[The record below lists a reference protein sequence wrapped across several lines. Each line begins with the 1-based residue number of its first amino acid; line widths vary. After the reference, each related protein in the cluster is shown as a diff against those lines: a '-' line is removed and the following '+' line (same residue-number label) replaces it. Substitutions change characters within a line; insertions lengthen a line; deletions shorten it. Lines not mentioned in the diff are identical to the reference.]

1 MSSMLQYSD
10 DNNVDVNNND
20 DVNENVD
27 ISVKDRSQIYYHRC
41 GRMLP
46 TNSLNDLKDL
56 QGLCHTICSNIITNP
71 HEIKYQQL
79 KISNKLLQTRLMPRK
94 GGIEFLL
101 AIGFEIRTIDFQ
113 KVLVLRSDESDYIA
127 NINDGL
133 AWLDET
139 INTCIAMSQSHQSHQ
154 SDRPCAGCVIQIRLS
169 TGVSVTGGFEPN
181 DTLKSVLE
189 FVQCFYMMDKVGSI
203 CLRLPHVTKAF
214 DSDSIDKTLQALDLC
229 PRSILIASTLTDSQ
243 LVLQMKEVKQRTN
256 DQVQRNVVNA
266 DILKREKLKKVE
278 KDKNH
283 KQQLLQLFND
293 DRNDFKER
301 SGGGSGSSGSQMDPS
316 A

>member
-1 MSSMLQYSD
+1 MASMLQDYSN
-10 DNNVDVNNND
+10 DNDGNNGND
-20 DVNENVD
+20 ENVD
-27 ISVKDRSQIYYHRC
+27 IISVHNRSQIYYHRC

-46 TNSLNDLKDL
+46 TNTLKDL
-56 QGLCHTICSNIITNP
+56 QDLQVLCHTICSNIISNP
-71 HEIKYQQL
+71 NEIKYQQL

-101 AIGFEIRTIDFQ
+101 AIGFETRTIDFQ
-113 KVLVLRSDESDYIA
+113 KVLVLRSDESDCIV
-127 NINDGL
+127 NIKDGL

-139 INTCIAMSQSHQSHQ
+139 INTCITMSQSHQNHQ

-169 TGVSVTGGFEPN
+169 TGVSVTGGFAPN
-181 DTLKSVLE
+181 DTLHSVLE
-189 FVQCFYMMDKVGSI
+189 FVRCFYMMDKVDNI

-214 DSDSIDKTLQALDLC
+214 DTNNISKTLQDLDLC

-243 LVLQMKEVKQRTN
+243 LVEQMKEIKQKTN
-256 DQVQRNVVNA
+256 DQVQKNVVNA

-278 KDKNH
+278 NDKNH

-301 SGGGSGSSGSQMDPS
+301 SGSGSITHNL
-316 A
+316 